1 MTTEAL
7 TIAVYGTLR
16 RGQRNHALLDGAT
29 FLGTGIV
36 AGALHDVPRAPYREY
51 PYPAL
56 LEDPAGRVTVEL
68 YRLTDAG
75 MLPMLD
81 ALERYDPSDE
91 AGSQYVRRDVPV
103 LDGPVERASVYFYR
117 GAAGELGERIGSG
130 DWADRPRERTVP
142 A

>member
-1 MTTEAL
+1 MTTDDL
-7 TIAVYGTLR
+7 VIAVYGTLR
-16 RGQRNHALLDGAT
+16 RGQRNHGLLDGAD

-36 AGALHDVPRAPYREY
+36 AGVLHDVPRTPFRAY

-81 ALERYDPSDE
+81 GLERYDPSDE
-91 AGSQYVRRDVPV
+91 AGSQYVRREVPV
-103 LDGPVERASVYFYR
+103 LGGPVARASIYFYR
-117 GAAGELGERIGSG
+117 GAPEELGERIHSG
-130 DWADRPRERTVP
+130 DWVAFS
-142 A
+142 